1 VALWQVISAGVRV
14 SGAPTHPGRRLSGT
28 QAPLRMNCR
37 AAAAARHLAPPPVPH
52 HTGRPGIRLMAR
64 PAFPAHCRRCAAV
77 QVDGTDGQAP
87 RHAGPIVRAGPDVIR
102 EPPHERNGLGRL
114 LGKIEEA
121 PAAGQQ
127 PCQHGQDRPIGPG
140 QPRCPYLP
148 LEQGHLVRR
157 IKISASLAPPDPASK
172 TSQPNTRSSARL
184 ANRIDA
190 STDSADPGDSAQ
202 PNIPHDHS
210 GPAQVTRS
218 TALKGISAPT
228 GPGSGIARRHRS
240 GRPGGQAGRRVG
252 DDSGPRRGATRAVQ
266 AARRPAGR
274 TCDKQGGVPWPMT
287 RS

>member
-1 VALWQVISAGVRV
+1 
-14 SGAPTHPGRRLSGT
+14 
-28 QAPLRMNCR
+28 MNCR

-102 EPPHERNGLGRL
+102 EPPHERNGLGHL

-127 PCQHGQDRPIGPG
+127 PCQRGQDRPIGPG

-172 TSQPNTRSSARL
+172 TSQPNMRSSARL
-184 ANRIDA
+184 ASRIDA
-190 STDSADPGDSAQ
+190 STDSANLRDWAQ
-202 PNIPHDHS
+202 QCPIRPFRS
-210 GPAQVTRS
+210 AQVTRS
-218 TALKGISAPT
+218 TAVAGDLDPGTPVTVADHHLSGEHGWI
-228 GPGSGIARRHRS
+228 GSGTAS
-240 GRPGGQAGRRVG
+240 
-252 DDSGPRRGATRAVQ
+252 
-266 AARRPAGR
+266 
-274 TCDKQGGVPWPMT
+274 
-287 RS
+287 